1 MIAGI
6 DGESRPEKRWKFGE
20 KFEEL
25 WIKSDARFQLLN
37 IILCRIFEITRTKN
51 DHGLVVS
58 IVSKLFS
65 KKAKGLLKSLVGAN
79 SKNPVTIEIDR
90 AFRSKGFAKSYADT
104 FAAWYVAKNASLAG
118 VVQDE
123 VPNRDSTRSELSCRA
138 TTFTTNQRFSAGSV
152 VTGTS
157 KTALSAF
164 IWVNPSTLAGDKS
177 IIGEFNT
184 TAQRGWFIQFDG
196 TSLRVIVSADGGIVN
211 AKSYVTTATFST
223 GTWYHV
229 GFAFAAGVLTVYING
244 KSAAVTKT
252 VDGTVSTI
260 HDSVQEL
267 EIASMDGGANYFEGR
282 IAHPAIW
289 ESALTPAQ
297 VRDHYL
303 GKWDQIPTPDHAW
316 NLQGSTAWTIAGSS
330 VLSPSNTPTRSE
342 SEDNPKSSNDFNHA
356 GYTNNAGTIVP
367 AQWGSAATDAQGNT
381 LQYTGQVARN
391 GQLEDGPCVDLD
403 GVNQYGVV
411 ADSSS
416 LSFGD
421 GSTDSPF
428 SVAISFNADS
438 FGAGKGALVSK
449 STKPSAGTIEFALV
463 INDTGN
469 ISFFCYDDDGSVSIK
484 STLDA
489 ALSTSTAYEILAT
502 YDGSGSELGLTI
514 YVDGEEPSQTRSEN
528 GPYVAMHANSQ
539 PIEIG
544 SSIRQSPAFSRY
556 FDGQLW
562 NFRLWDS
569 EVTPATMGN
578 VDPIRHG
585 PISEGSGTTSYDV
598 SGNGKDITWQNSPSL
613 SGTQD
618 SYFHGESVGYSLYEH
633 ASKADI
639 LVPLKSDGTALTITP
654 PSGYSKTGDYPA
666 GPYHNNTQATLRGYL
681 ANSDSEADI
690 YFGSSFNGSS
700 SVINLGDIGN
710 TTEAEF
716 DLYVPNVT
724 GTKALIQLASGD
736 YLQLNAATLE
746 ANDIAG
752 ATFYVDGVAGTTI
765 SATTWQTVRVT
776 YTTYDSTAVLI
787 GNQSTSFLTG
797 YVKNLKFKNA
807 SSDVAILPLY
817 KDSLDRSSNCNHG
830 TETDITYLNNPAT
843 EISALN
849 PTIPGTETLAVTDGN
864 KKLILL
870 GAK

>member
-211 AKSYVTTATFST
+211 AKSYVTTATFLT

-252 VDGTVSTI
+252 VDGTASTI
-260 HDSVQEL
+260 HDSTQVL
-267 EIASMDGGANYFEGR
+267 EIGSNNGGANYLEGSA
-282 IAHPAIW
+282 AHPYIK
-289 ESALTPAQ
+289 ESALTAAQ
-297 VRDHYL
+297 VRDLYL
-303 GKWDQIPTPDHAW
+303 DDLANVPTPDHAW
-316 NLQGSTAWTIAGSS
+316 ILDGDNAWTIAGSS

-356 GYTNNAGTIVP
+356 GYTNNAGTIAP

-403 GVNQYGVV
+403 GVNQYGVITNTDDYSGEDWV
-411 ADSSS
+411 LKCRFVVNSLVGIENVFSQDDGGGTGRSWLYRESGTLRTAIGGAVQTFSNTLSAAKEYYVELEKSSTTITLRTTNLTDGLDVQTDSVTATMELATGNLNLAVNKIGTYLFEGRIWGLELDCTTDSSK
-416 LSFGD
+416 SF
-421 GSTDSPF
+421 
-428 SVAISFNADS
+428 
-438 FGAGKGALVSK
+438 
-449 STKPSAGTIEFALV
+449 TI
-463 INDTGN
+463 
-469 ISFFCYDDDGSVSIK
+469 
-484 STLDA
+484 
-489 ALSTSTAYEILAT
+489 
-502 YDGSGSELGLTI
+502 
-514 YVDGEEPSQTRSEN
+514 
-528 GPYVAMHANSQ
+528 
-539 PIEIG
+539 
-544 SSIRQSPAFSRY
+544 
-556 FDGQLW
+556 
-562 NFRLWDS
+562 
-569 EVTPATMGN
+569 
-578 VDPIRHG
+578 
-585 PISEGSGTTSYDV
+585 PISEESGTKSFDI
-598 SGNGKDITWQNSPSL
+598 SGNGKDINWQNSPSL

-618 SYFHGESVGYSLYEH
+618 SYFHGEAVGYSLYEH
-633 ASKADI
+633 ASTADI

-690 YFGSSFNGSS
+690 YFGASFNGSS

-736 YLQLNAATLE
+736 YLQLNAATIE

-765 SATTWQTVRVT
+765 AATTWQTVRVT

-843 EISALN
+843 EIAALN
-849 PTIPGTETLAVTDGN
+849 PTIAGTETLAVTDGN